1 MMSFKKI
8 FLKEF
13 NIPYS
18 GEQEF
23 DQLSTIISDFNNYIE
38 NSYKIENNILYSQ
51 DEKQEI
57 LQKRYENA
65 QNVWQ
70 KMIKPRLEHMKE
82 MDPNNVKF
90 LPKILTIPSP
100 K

>member
-1 MMSFKKI
+1 MSFKKF
-8 FLKEF
+8 FLNEF
-13 NIPYS
+13 NIPYN
-18 GEQEF
+18 GEKEF
-23 DQLSTIISDFNNYIE
+23 DELSGLIGDLNNYIE
-38 NSYKIENNILYSQ
+38 NSYKIENNILYSD
-51 DEKQEI
+51 DEKREI
-57 LQKRYENA
+57 LQKRYQNA

-70 KMIKPRLEHMKE
+70 KMIHPRLERMKE

>member
-1 MMSFKKI
+1 MFKSF

-13 NIPYS
+13 NIPYN

-23 DQLSTIISDFNNYIE
+23 DELSTIINDFNKYIQ
-38 NSYKIENNILYSQ
+38 NSYDIENNLIYSD
-51 DEKQEI
+51 DEKKEI
-57 LQKRYENA
+57 LQKRYQTC
-65 QNVWQ
+65 QNVWKYTIQ
-70 KMIKPRLEHMKE
+70 PRLERMKQ
-82 MDPNNVKF
+82 MDANNVKF

>member
-1 MMSFKKI
+1 MSFKKE

-13 NIPYS
+13 NIPYN

-23 DQLSTIISDFNNYIE
+23 DELSTIISDFNKYIE
-38 NSYKIENNILYSQ
+38 NSYKIEKDPSYSE
-51 DEKQEI
+51 DERKDI
-57 LQKRYENA
+57 MQKRYQIS
-65 QNVWQ
+65 QNVWNLA
-70 KMIKPRLEHMKE
+70 IRPRLERIKQ

>member
-1 MMSFKKI
+1 MFKSI

-13 NIPYS
+13 NIPYN

-23 DQLSTIISDFNNYIE
+23 DELSNIISDFNKYIE
-38 NSYKIENNILYSQ
+38 NSYKLEKDPSYTD
-51 DEKQEI
+51 DEKNDI
-57 LQKRYENA
+57 LKKRYQIC
-65 QNVWQ
+65 QNVWNLA
-70 KMIKPRLEHMKE
+70 IHPRLERMKQ